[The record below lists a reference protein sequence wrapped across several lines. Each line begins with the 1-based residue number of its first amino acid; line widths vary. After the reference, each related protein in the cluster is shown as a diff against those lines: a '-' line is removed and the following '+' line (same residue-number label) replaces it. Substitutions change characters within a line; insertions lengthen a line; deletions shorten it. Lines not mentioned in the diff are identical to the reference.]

1 MPYMLIVSGQLDGLT
16 MPAEKLERR
25 EVERI
30 QSAQPIIDRRDR
42 AAIPSG
48 GHFVKVDHAARERM
62 LHCAGFAAA
71 SDASTRIAARPTP
84 CRAVSAAAR

>member
-30 QSAQPIIDRRDR
+30 QSAQRIIDRRDG
-42 AAIPSG
+42 AAIPSE
-48 GHFVKVDHAARERM
+48 GHFVKADHAARERM
-62 LHCAGFAAA
+62 LHCAGFAVA
-71 SDASTRIAARPTP
+71 SDGSTRITARPTP
-84 CRAVSAAAR
+84 CRAVSAAAT